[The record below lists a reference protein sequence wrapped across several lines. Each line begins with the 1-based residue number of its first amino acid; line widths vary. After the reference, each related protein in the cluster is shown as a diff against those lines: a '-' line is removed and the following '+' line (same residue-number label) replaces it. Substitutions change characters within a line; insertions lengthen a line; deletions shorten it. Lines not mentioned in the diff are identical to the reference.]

1 MYVAEL
7 DLVSADGGDCYAVLF
22 DLFFETALL
31 VLKSTVVL
39 PAVVCFFE
47 PVRSYLYAVFLVVV
61 VAAGAA
67 AVAAA
72 AAVYADVAVALV
84 VRVSQGGNND
94 RPRWSVPR
102 ASGVQEPHQER
113 RGSGRARFGCNPP
126 LFLLECDR
134 TTKRPPNLMA
144 RQRKTH
150 LIWAS
155 PRILL

>member
-67 AVAAA
+67 AVATAVPMPLLLPLRMPA
-72 AAVYADVAVALV
+72 QYIRAAVLLV
-84 VRVSQGGNND
+84 
-94 RPRWSVPR
+94 
-102 ASGVQEPHQER
+102 
-113 RGSGRARFGCNPP
+113 
-126 LFLLECDR
+126 
-134 TTKRPPNLMA
+134 
-144 RQRKTH
+144 
-150 LIWAS
+150 
-155 PRILL
+155 